1 MTILERQRILAKKSQ
16 NKNKPKSV
24 QIIRTKSASRGST
37 QESGPPVL
45 TDQIDNEPTDTVK
58 SKPRPSNDEKEPKQE
73 SNSNEGLIEDPIF
86 AQIQEK
92 SFKVR
97 I

>member
-24 QIIRTKSASRGST
+24 QIIRTKTASRGST

-45 TDQIDNEPTDTVK
+45 TDQIDNEFI
-58 SKPRPSNDEKEPKQE
+58 
-73 SNSNEGLIEDPIF
+73 L
-86 AQIQEK
+86 
-92 SFKVR
+92 
-97 I
+97 